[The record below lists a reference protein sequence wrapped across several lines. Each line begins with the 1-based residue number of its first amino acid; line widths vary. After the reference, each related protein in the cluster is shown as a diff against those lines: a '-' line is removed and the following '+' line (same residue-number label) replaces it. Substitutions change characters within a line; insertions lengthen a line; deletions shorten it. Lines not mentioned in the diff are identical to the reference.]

1 MVKMVTMTLYTELW
15 FPVKFSSQ
23 ILTKFPGPPWGDNSV
38 SFDRWHGELTFVV
51 CITTVHISAACGRFC
66 DVLCRALDHV
76 VACVI
81 GVLWISCWVMSPV
94 HLNLLVC
101 DQHHSALSILLALSL
116 PIALPWACAFLQQAH
131 RGSCSLAFVSEH
143 LNGGKKIKCF
153 LCFIFPSPLGIAGC
167 CAHPWS
173 QLRGTK
179 GEPLQRRWSWAWPN
193 LLSAMFRYYSTL
205 LSCFSGG
212 DWFGFG
218 NQESALVV
226 FVFAYCLGVNEAT
239 LGAHLVL
246 RWNNDMLWS
255 YIKSFRGLKELG
267 IFAVISVISMPS
279 SGRRESAGSKL
290 PL

>member
-1 MVKMVTMTLYTELW
+1 MVKMVTMTLYAELW

-23 ILTKFPGPPWGDNSV
+23 ILTKFPGPPWSDNSV
-38 SFDRWHGELTFVV
+38 SFDRWHVELTFVV

-81 GVLWISCWVMSPV
+81 GVLWISCWVMSQCTWICLSVTSTIQLWASFWLFLSPSPCPGPA
-94 HLNLLVC
+94 HSFSRLTGGLV
-101 DQHHSALSILLALSL
+101 Q
-116 PIALPWACAFLQQAH
+116 
-131 RGSCSLAFVSEH
+131 RAFVSEH

-167 CAHPWS
+167 CARPWS

-179 GEPLQRRWSWAWPN
+179 GEPLERRWSWAWPN
-193 LLSAMFRYYSTL
+193 LLQATFRYYSTL
-205 LSCFSGG
+205 PSCFSGG
-212 DWFGFG
+212 DWFRFG

-226 FVFAYCLGVNEAT
+226 SLFAYCLGEAT

-246 RWNNDMLWS
+246 RWNNDTLWS
-255 YIKSFRGLKELG
+255 YIKSFRGLKELW
-267 IFAVISVISMPS
+267 IFVVISVISMPS